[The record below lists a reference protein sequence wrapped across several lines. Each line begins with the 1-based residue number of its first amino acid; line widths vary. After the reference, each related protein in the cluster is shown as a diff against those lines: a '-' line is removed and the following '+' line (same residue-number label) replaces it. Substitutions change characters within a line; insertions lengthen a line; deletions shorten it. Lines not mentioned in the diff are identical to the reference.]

1 MRSGGL
7 CTPRPSALAISAKRV
22 TVTFGYVDLSIVMQ
36 GGLPFF
42 SFPFHKE
49 RHWVIN
55 STCLTQGLCGMES
68 KEQQLTE
75 LLGLTART
83 LTHLTAS
90 MTSMSFELLRSNDEI
105 TRSAGRRMIDRMA
118 TISSG
123 LDEHWRLIGELTGV
137 HVTQEQIETV
147 HELQMQHKP
156 VVPISGAS

>member
-1 MRSGGL
+1 
-7 CTPRPSALAISAKRV
+7 
-22 TVTFGYVDLSIVMQ
+22 
-36 GGLPFF
+36 
-42 SFPFHKE
+42 
-49 RHWVIN
+49 
-55 STCLTQGLCGMES
+55 MES

-147 HELQMQHKP
+147 HELQMQQKP
-156 VVPISGAS
+156 IVPISGAS